1 MPVSW
6 NMTAAVQGGA
16 SSIENDSFGGEPG
29 QTDLSY
35 NRFMKAPRPVEG
47 FTCQRIGEVWR
58 RLGEEYGH
66 PTLHPTGD
74 PVGELVLTILSQ
86 HTTDAS
92 SSRAYAELRSQ
103 YPDWAAVETA
113 PLDDLAR
120 AIRTAGLAMQKA
132 TTIQTALRELDGSDV
147 TNLAAMPVTAARA
160 VLTSVRGI
168 GEKTASCVLL
178 FALGMPAQPVDTHIE
193 RVSRRVGFSNGERTP
208 TGIQRV
214 LETCLPA
221 DGQTMFAFHVDL
233 IRHGR
238 EICTAKAPKCAQC
251 MLSDICAFYAQVQ
264 CPSA

>member
-1 MPVSW
+1 M
-6 NMTAAVQGGA
+6 
-16 SSIENDSFGGEPG
+16 
-29 QTDLSY
+29 
-35 NRFMKAPRPVEG
+35 
-47 FTCQRIGEVWR
+47 
-58 RLGEEYGH
+58 
-66 PTLHPTGD
+66 
-74 PVGELVLTILSQ
+74 LTILSQ

-92 SSRAYAELRSQ
+92 SSRAYADLRSQ
-103 YPDWAAVETA
+103 FPDWAAVETA

-120 AIRTAGLAMQKA
+120 AIRSAGLATQKA

-147 TNLAAMPVTAARA
+147 TNLAATAGYSGESGADI
-160 VLTSVRGI
+160 VRGI

-193 RVSRRVGFSNGERTP
+193 RVSKRIGMTNGERTP
-208 TGIQRV
+208 TGIQHV

-238 EICTAKAPKCAQC
+238 EICTARAPKCTQC
-251 MLSDICAFYAQVQ
+251 MLSDICMFYAQIQ